1 MGLCESTNKNTV
13 SSEPIRKDTLI
24 LNNDVLVSNV
34 DGNIDQV
41 YKKIKLLGEG
51 SYGKVWLVRNEIL
64 KKEFALK
71 IIKIRKND
79 DNKILNEIKIL
90 KRLDHPLILKIIEF
104 HSTGT
109 EYRIIT
115 DYCQNGDLYTE
126 INNRRK
132 FSERE
137 ASFIIYQVLL
147 AINYCHKMGI
157 IHRDIK
163 PENIMIDR
171 KEVSGLIHIKL
182 IDFGVAKIFRKNMIN
197 RTFAGSTTYMAPE
210 VMTADY
216 NEKSDLWSIGVIL
229 YVLLVRILPFN
240 NSKEKTQYN
249 TLNSDYLSLSENAKD
264 LISKLLKYDATERI
278 TAEDALKHHFFNTDD
293 INNIYYLDYNIVI
306 KLLMNLEKYK
316 SDNIIKSTVLAY
328 LIHLNSNIQEY
339 IDASKLFHSLDSD
352 HDGKLNKN
360 DLIIAFV
367 KYFNLSNEQ
376 AINKADQIFKN
387 IDTNKNELI
396 ENEEFIVGCINPEIF
411 YSYDYLK
418 FAFYFFDKNHN
429 GSISIS
435 EIIDKFS
442 ETSKLSTK
450 SKEQLVNMFN
460 QIDSNKDGCISFD
473 EFSFFIK
480 ATI

>member
-115 DYCQNGDLYTE
+115 DYCPNGDLYTE

-163 PENIMIDR
+163 PENIMIER
-171 KEVSGLIHIKL
+171 KEASGLIHIKL
-182 IDFGVAKIFRKNMIN
+182 IDFGVAKIFRKNTIN
-197 RTFAGSTTYMAPE
+197 RTFAGSTTY
-210 VMTADY
+210 
-216 NEKSDLWSIGVIL
+216 
-229 YVLLVRILPFN
+229 
-240 NSKEKTQYN
+240 
-249 TLNSDYLSLSENAKD
+249 
-264 LISKLLKYDATERI
+264 
-278 TAEDALKHHFFNTDD
+278 
-293 INNIYYLDYNIVI
+293 
-306 KLLMNLEKYK
+306 YK
-316 SDNIIKSTVLAY
+316 FL
-328 LIHLNSNIQEY
+328 
-339 IDASKLFHSLDSD
+339 
-352 HDGKLNKN
+352 
-360 DLIIAFV
+360 
-367 KYFNLSNEQ
+367 
-376 AINKADQIFKN
+376 
-387 IDTNKNELI
+387 
-396 ENEEFIVGCINPEIF
+396 C
-411 YSYDYLK
+411 
-418 FAFYFFDKNHN
+418 
-429 GSISIS
+429 
-435 EIIDKFS
+435 
-442 ETSKLSTK
+442 
-450 SKEQLVNMFN
+450 
-460 QIDSNKDGCISFD
+460 
-473 EFSFFIK
+473 
-480 ATI
+480 